1 MYSDLEFLNFTTAVN
16 STFFFSHA
24 VYGNEGTKY
33 RSRWF
38 CGEFEEGKKN
48 EFNNKLLENNTLW
61 QSRNMKAHSIEESQ
75 IQAFP
80 TESDI
85 LTVQSPLTSPKFCSN
100 EAADTQESNPLKL
113 SIEFSRSS
121 VSLINIGDKK
131 PIGILSTI

>member
-1 MYSDLEFLNFTTAVN
+1 
-16 STFFFSHA
+16 
-24 VYGNEGTKY
+24 
-33 RSRWF
+33 
-38 CGEFEEGKKN
+38 
-48 EFNNKLLENNTLW
+48 
-61 QSRNMKAHSIEESQ
+61 MKAHSIEESQ

-121 VSLINIGDKK
+121 VSLINVGDKK